1 MRAFLRRLIRPTVPP
16 AATPAPSSHNVLP
29 AADWRS
35 ARKESPE
42 LSEAVERME
51 EHIAMIRQIADAWLL
66 SANVHARD
74 EAEFIRNVSTAR
86 EMANAFEWEC
96 AAVVDELRQLA
107 VDADGRNAAKERLER
122 AQAFIEWAH
131 DGEARLH
138 RRLRQLAAEAGLDAG
153 DLRRVGRLGGPSA
166 TKAEAEA
173 LLPHFANGNRPPLHL
188 CLK

>member
-1 MRAFLRRLIRPTVPP
+1 MDEHTQMLRQ
-16 AATPAPSSHNVLP
+16 
-29 AADWRS
+29 
-35 ARKESPE
+35 
-42 LSEAVERME
+42 LS
-51 EHIAMIRQIADAWLL
+51 DAWLL
-66 SANVHARD
+66 AANVHARD
-74 EAEFIRNVSTAR
+74 ETEFVRNIGTAR
-86 EMANAFEWEC
+86 EMANALEWEC

-107 VDADGRNAAKERLER
+107 VDADGRNAAKERLDR

-138 RRLRQLAAEAGLDAG
+138 GRLRQLAAEAGLDAG

-173 LLPHFANGNRPPLHL
+173 LLPHFANGNRPSLQL